1 MKKSV
6 QVISTIIVLC
16 VAFAALFTLVGC
28 AKQDEYSWTVRG
40 DDGDIRAYYSDNGK
54 YGFVLNIEGKGK
66 LPDYAA
72 YKDAPWYV
80 KNGRITEIRIS
91 EGITAIGA
99 NTFSGVR
106 TDMVIVPKT
115 VKTIGANAFGE
126 DVTLCAYDEVS
137 VAGQNKVLLYSE
149 KAPSVDGVYWHLR
162 DGKPVVW
169 QTIKVLFI
177 GNSFTFYSDIPSLF
191 AKIAIGAGQSVDVDS
206 VTQGAWTLTKFADEK
221 DEKGKEVDDKL
232 RANQYDIIVLQDQ
245 STRPLDNNSGFV
257 SGVKAMRDKIKATKT
272 AKFIC
277 TRHGVTKKRLRQP
290 KQQLSGWKHKY
301 ARLTRTSLRRFPRQA
316 CARSD
321 RRSARFT
328 PSTPTQ
334 PSTLTQLTCTIP
346 TTSTRPTQVP
356 TCPHAYTWQR
366 CWVSTPARPHSTT
379 DLYTV
384 KNTQKPTTKNLTKAW
399 QPSLSRLPT
408 T

>member
-91 EGITAIGA
+91 DGITAIGA

-126 DVTLCAYDEVS
+126 DVTLCVYGEVS
-137 VAGQNKVLLYSE
+137 VAGANKVLLYSE
-149 KAPSVDGVYWHLR
+149 KAPNVDGVYWHLR

-257 SGVKAMRDKIKATKT
+257 SGVKAMRDKIKATQKNCKIYLYSTWGYEEAAKT
-272 AKFIC
+272 AKTTIVGLEAQI
-277 TRHGVTKKRLRQP
+277 RKAYEDVASQIAAAGVCQVGQAFSKVYTEHADTIDLYYSDDKHP
-290 KQQLSGWKHKY
+290 SYAGSYLSACVHVATLLGIDP
-301 ARLTRTSLRRFPRQA
+301 RTSTFNDGPVYSEKYTEADYKKFNESMATILKQA
-316 CARSD
+316 
-321 RRSARFT
+321 
-328 PSTPTQ
+328 
-334 PSTLTQLTCTIP
+334 
-346 TTSTRPTQVP
+346 
-356 TCPHAYTWQR
+356 AYD
-366 CWVSTPARPHSTT
+366 V
-379 DLYTV
+379 V
-384 KNTQKPTTKNLTKAW
+384 FN
-399 QPSLSRLPT
+399 
-408 T
+408 